1 MGGCP
6 ARPPGYPAGHVISMG
21 AAVSAISGALAC
33 TVGASRMLC
42 ALARDGAGPSPLA
55 AVSARHAVPGRAV
68 AAVVVAGWVFLAVT
82 ALTAA
87 GVFARTA
94 AMQAVGQRLTQSEGL
109 TARPSAVPSAG
120 KAA

>member
-21 AAVSAISGALAC
+21 AAVSAISGALVC

-55 AVSARHAVPGRAV
+55 AVSARHAAV
-68 AAVVVAGWVFLAVT
+68 HCPQRGKGSITPASRIVD
-82 ALTAA
+82 LTPLSQRPLLGPARAA
-87 GVFARTA
+87 GAQYQLDIAGR
-94 AMQAVGQRLTQSEGL
+94 GENSHRLGSGL
-109 TARPSAVPSAG
+109 
-120 KAA
+120 